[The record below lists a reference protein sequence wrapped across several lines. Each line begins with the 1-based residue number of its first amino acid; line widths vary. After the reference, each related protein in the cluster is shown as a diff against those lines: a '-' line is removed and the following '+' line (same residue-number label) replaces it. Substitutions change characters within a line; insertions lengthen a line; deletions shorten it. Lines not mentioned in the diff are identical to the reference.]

1 MEFEDFFRDSKNN
14 MYLSWLITL
23 SIFAVLVE
31 SIFDFDLLWVIFSSI
46 MLTVICIPPLAY
58 QNLRV
63 TLPWEVLAIGAIPV
77 IVRTLEISMLSNQVA
92 TYFALAGLAL
102 IIAVELHVFTEIKMN
117 HAFAVGSTVIT
128 TLALAGV
135 WAVIRYNLDVHMGT
149 TFLTTNEALMHEF
162 INATLA
168 GILAG
173 AFFDLYFTRRDKQF
187 RKMIKK
193 VITK

>member
-23 SIFAVLVE
+23 SIAAVLVE
-31 SIFDFDLLWVIFSSI
+31 SIFDFDLLWIIFSSL

-77 IVRTLEISMLSNQVA
+77 IVRTLEISILSNQVA

-102 IIAVELHVFTEIKMN
+102 IIAVELHVFTEIKVN
-117 HAFAVGSTVIT
+117 HAFAVGFTVVT
-128 TLALAGV
+128 TLALAGI
-135 WAVIRYNLDVHMGT
+135 WAVIRYNLDVYMRT
-149 TFLTTNEALMHEF
+149 SFLTTNEALMHEF

-168 GILAG
+168 GMLAG
-173 AFFDLYFTRRDKQF
+173 VFFDVYFTRRDKQF

-193 VITK
+193 VIRK